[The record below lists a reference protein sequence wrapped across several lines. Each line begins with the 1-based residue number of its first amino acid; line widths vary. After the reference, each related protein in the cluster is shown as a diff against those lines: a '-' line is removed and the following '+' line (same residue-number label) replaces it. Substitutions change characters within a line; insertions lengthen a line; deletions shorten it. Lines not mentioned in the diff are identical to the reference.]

1 MFIARGDAAGSVL
14 SIQASSRLSSP
25 TRKKKATKNV
35 VDELQIKSEEIE
47 TIEVEKMGR
56 GTDDEEEALS
66 QLQRLLDDNFYLL
79 DTKQLNIASLEKA
92 LAIEPEV
99 LDYDDEDEED

>member
-1 MFIARGDAAGSVL
+1 
-14 SIQASSRLSSP
+14 
-25 TRKKKATKNV
+25 
-35 VDELQIKSEEIE
+35 
-47 TIEVEKMGR
+47 MGR

-79 DTKQLNIASLEKA
+79 DTKQMNIASLEKA